1 MLFFGGTVSS
11 FHKNDGAVFIARNHT
26 AVPQA
31 GIVRPENRIR
41 APPYSSEINNRKP
54 LPDLR
59 RPIYRRMRWNM
70 YLKVNGILIEVSG
83 DIHDEFYHYQRKDRY
98 FSEDLK
104 AGTYR
109 KRENGEEIYIP
120 PREVSLDEM
129 MDQGAPFQDDSDVE
143 EQVIQEILK
152 ETLQKALKSL
162 TDEELSLIHRLYY
175 DKLSVS
181 EVARREGVPR
191 KKIRKRRDRI
201 LDKLKK
207 WF

>member
-1 MLFFGGTVSS
+1 
-11 FHKNDGAVFIARNHT
+11 
-26 AVPQA
+26 
-31 GIVRPENRIR
+31 
-41 APPYSSEINNRKP
+41 
-54 LPDLR
+54 
-59 RPIYRRMRWNM
+59 
-70 YLKVNGILIEVSG
+70 
-83 DIHDEFYHYQRKDRY
+83 
-98 FSEDLK
+98 
-104 AGTYR
+104 
-109 KRENGEEIYIP
+109 
-120 PREVSLDEM
+120 